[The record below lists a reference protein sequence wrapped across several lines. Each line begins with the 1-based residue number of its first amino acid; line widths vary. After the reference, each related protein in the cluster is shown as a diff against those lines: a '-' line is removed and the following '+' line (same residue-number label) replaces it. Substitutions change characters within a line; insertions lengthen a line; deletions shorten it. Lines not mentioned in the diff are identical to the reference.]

1 MADCKAPKTDVQESL
16 FDRRTL
22 AVNETMNRISGRLAV
37 LRIEMHQT
45 KASSKKLEET
55 QRALSEDIEELEVGL
70 SNCQEK
76 FKHGR

>member
-1 MADCKAPKTDVQESL
+1 MADYKAPKTDVQESL

-45 KASSKKLEET
+45 KASSKKFEEI

>member
-1 MADCKAPKTDVQESL
+1 MADHRAPKTDVQESL

-37 LRIEMHQT
+37 LRIEMHQA
-45 KASSKKLEET
+45 KASSKKFEEI

>member
-1 MADCKAPKTDVQESL
+1 MANYKAPKMVDQESL

-22 AVNETMNRISGRLAV
+22 AVNETMNRISGRLAA

-45 KASSKKLEET
+45 KTSSEELKEI
-55 QRALSEDIEELEVGL
+55 QRVLSEDIEELEVGL